1 MPTVSVC
8 VKQTGCAAD
17 KYLTLNRMVV
27 VVVAFYSDDPDSNPG
42 RLAQNNF

>member
-17 KYLTLNRMVV
+17 KYLTLNRIWMM
-27 VVVAFYSDDPDSNPG
+27 ASSRGGGGGG
-42 RLAQNNF
+42 RLLL